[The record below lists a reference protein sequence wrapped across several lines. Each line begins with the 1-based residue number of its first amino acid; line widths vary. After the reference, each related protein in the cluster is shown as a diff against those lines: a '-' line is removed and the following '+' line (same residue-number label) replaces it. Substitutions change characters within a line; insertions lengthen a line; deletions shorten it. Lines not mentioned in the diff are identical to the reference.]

1 MYNIFLNSLK
11 SLTSTC
17 ILIWYSY
24 LLFSCTNDDSIILE
38 TQRGQLEYSPDL
50 ALILDS
56 WGLSDVTKLDE
67 EIKEDIESLNIRYS
81 KIPSTTFNGQIVIID
96 GNGNGKF
103 EYDSIDIIGLTS
115 FNDKLKFNTIN
126 YSKSIHPIVI
136 KIGDEKYEVNFIE
149 DGSNIKLVNLNKS
162 QLPYDLTYPYNIPNV
177 NVKKLTKNATL
188 NKENNKYTYVEF
200 WGTWCKP
207 CIELIPEIQTL
218 QKDFSDQLN
227 IISVDYRDRDF
238 NRVKR
243 YIKKYKMSWD
253 HIIADDTL
261 MDEFGR
267 PNFFPCGVFFDPRG
281 NLIEFGISP
290 NKVRE
295 HLENNS

>member
-1 MYNIFLNSLK
+1 MYNLFLNSLR
-11 SLTSTC
+11 SLTFTC

-24 LLFSCTNDDSIILE
+24 LLFSCTNDNSIILE
-38 TQRGQLEYSPDL
+38 TQIGQLEYSPDL
-50 ALILDS
+50 ALVLDS

-67 EIKEDIESLNIRYS
+67 EIMEDIESLHIRYS

-96 GNGNGKF
+96 VNGNGKF

-126 YSKSIHPIVI
+126 YSKSLHPIVI
-136 KIGDEKYEVNFIE
+136 KISDEKYEVNLIE

-162 QLPYDLTYPYNIPNV
+162 QLPYDLTYPYTIPNV
-177 NVKKLTKNATL
+177 NVKKLTKNSTL
-188 NKENNKYTYVEF
+188 DKEYNKYTYVEF

-207 CIELIPEIQTL
+207 CLELIPEIQAL
-218 QKDFSDQLN
+218 QKDFSNQIN
-227 IISVDYRDRDF
+227 IIGVNYRDRDLD
-238 NRVKR
+238 RVKR

-267 PNFFPCGVFFDPRG
+267 PNFFPCGVFF
-281 NLIEFGISP
+281 
-290 NKVRE
+290 
-295 HLENNS
+295 